1 MSNARTRPPS
11 TRIGGRP
18 PKGPRPVAS
27 KSEKLLADIRA
38 AADHLRAT
46 DAPDLA
52 DTINGLLTPSG
63 WQNLRRATSP
73 GDPNEPISMNAQDLD
88 AYQAAAEAADT
99 TLSAVVTEGL
109 RAFIAG
115 DFSPAAYPR
124 RVRNSSASRRNLNFR
139 LSAELREEFK
149 QAAAAR
155 KDELGYV
162 TTIGHVAKAWLATTY
177 RKSAW
182 K

>member
-1 MSNARTRPPS
+1 MATK
-11 TRIGGRP
+11 T
-18 PKGPRPVAS
+18 
-27 KSEKLLADIRA
+27 EKLLTDIRA

-52 DTINGLLTPSG
+52 DTIDGLLGPSG
-63 WQNLRRATSP
+63 WQDLRRALSP
-73 GDPNEPISMNAQDLD
+73 ARPNEPIFMDAQDLD

-99 TLSAVVTEGL
+99 NLSAVVTEGL

-124 RVRNSSASRRNLNFR
+124 RGKSSGASRNLNFR
-139 LSAELREEFK
+139 LSAELRESFK
-149 QAAAAR
+149 QAAADR

-162 TTIGHVAKAWLATTY
+162 TTIGHVAKAWLAQTFPQPA
-177 RKSAW
+177 K

>member
-18 PKGPRPVAS
+18 PKGPRPMAT
-27 KSEKLLADIRA
+27 KSEKLLTDIRA
-38 AADHLRAT
+38 AAQKLRET

-52 DTINGLLTPSG
+52 DTIDGLLGPSG
-63 WQNLRRATSP
+63 WQDLRRALSP
-73 GDPNEPISMNAQDLD
+73 ARPNEPIFIDAEALA
-88 AYQAAAEAADT
+88 AYQEAAAAAGT
-99 TLSAVVTEGL
+99 NLSVVVTAGL
-109 RAFIAG
+109 RAFIDG
-115 DFSPAAYPR
+115 NFSPATYPR
-124 RVRNSSASRRNLNFR
+124 RSKSSGPSRNLNFR

-162 TTIGHVAKAWLATTY
+162 TTIGHVAKAWLATMY
-177 RKSAW
+177 PQPAK